1 MTAAWLLGIDI
12 GGTFTDVVAVDP
24 AGGRVRMGKVLS
36 QTDPVAGIIAAC
48 GSVGLELSDVSDI
61 MHGTT
66 MATNAIV
73 EGRLAPIALIATEGF
88 AEVLDIGRQNRR
100 ELYKMAVT
108 PRPEPLVP
116 RNRRLEARQRTDAQG
131 AEITALTGAEIA
143 RLAREVKAFGV
154 ESVAVSL
161 IHSYLNGDHETRV
174 GKALEGVV
182 PFVALSHQLNPEPR
196 EYERTNSTA
205 MNAAL
210 MPLVARYLKRLVD
223 RIGSQTGLHMFHSAG
238 GMASADSISSR
249 PLALALSGPAAG
261 VAAAASV

>member
-12 GGTFTDVVAVDP
+12 GGTFTDVVAIDP

-100 ELYKMAVT
+100 ELYKMEVT
-108 PRPEPLVP
+108 PRPDPLVP
-116 RNRRLEARQRTDAQG
+116 RDLRLEARQRLDAQG
-131 AEITALTGAEIA
+131 AET
-143 RLAREVKAFGV
+143 
-154 ESVAVSL
+154 S
-161 IHSYLNGDHETRV
+161 
-174 GKALEGVV
+174 
-182 PFVALSHQLNPEPR
+182 PR
-196 EYERTNSTA
+196 
-205 MNAAL
+205 
-210 MPLVARYLKRLVD
+210 
-223 RIGSQTGLHMFHSAG
+223 
-238 GMASADSISSR
+238 
-249 PLALALSGPAAG
+249 
-261 VAAAASV
+261 